1 MGKTVFVSSHLLS
14 EVQQIADH
22 IGIIDNG
29 KLITEGKIETINSS
43 EQSLLILETDDE
55 NKTVDIINSLNFE
68 YEKISKGFKIFCK
81 REDNITINKIL
92 VENSVNVYNL
102 ESVSKTLEERFLGI
116 TEDGVFS

>member
-1 MGKTVFVSSHLLS
+1 MSSHLLS